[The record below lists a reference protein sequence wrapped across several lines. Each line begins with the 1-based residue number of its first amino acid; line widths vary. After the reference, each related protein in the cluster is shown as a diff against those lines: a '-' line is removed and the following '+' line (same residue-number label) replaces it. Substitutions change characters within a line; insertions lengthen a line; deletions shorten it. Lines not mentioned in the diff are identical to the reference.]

1 MPRPRIIIDE
11 SVSAA
16 QFAAFEIF
24 ARRHNLDTSDCVFI
38 KEAHPAIP
46 DSQILQ
52 HYLDETTIL
61 VTTDRPFHNT
71 VLARGLRSYYLDSE
85 GITDQPLPG
94 IQPKPKL
101 TPAKNDLI
109 LKDSYEQPAL
119 ELRPLLLP
127 ASPGRLKKLRVKRRR
142 IRNHF
147 QGQDH
152 LDQVAVTVSWLG
164 QGDQTLT
171 GIRVRTT
178 SNAGLK
184 ALDASE
190 SYLLEAIA
198 PEQRGLVS
206 ICHALVLLIQL
217 MLHPVKTVIYYDAHH
232 IDNPLKRTTDGDR
245 FRAFFDTLLECFDHL
260 EFVPAPKGKYV
271 EKLRRKLKQLGH
283 DDPAGEVVPGNITEM
298 MDKVKNMGKNQPYD
312 RTKA

>member
-1 MPRPRIIIDE
+1 MIRPRIIIDE

-16 QFAAFEIF
+16 QFAAFEAF
-24 ARRHNLDTSDCVFI
+24 ARQHNLDTSDCVFI
-38 KEAHPAIP
+38 KETHPGIP

-71 VLARGLRSYYLDSE
+71 VLARGLRSYYLDQDM
-85 GITDQPLPG
+85 ITDQPLPG
-94 IQPKPKL
+94 IQPKPGIAPVK
-101 TPAKNDLI
+101 TDLI
-109 LKDSYEQPAL
+109 LNDSYEHSPV
-119 ELRPLLLP
+119 EIRPLLLP
-127 ASPGRLKKLRVKRRR
+127 TSPGRLKKLRVKRRR

-152 LDQVAVTVSWLG
+152 LAQVAVTVSWLA
-164 QGDQTLT
+164 QGAQTLI
-171 GIRVRTT
+171 GIRVRIA
-178 SNAGLK
+178 SNVGLT

-190 SYLLEAIA
+190 SYLLETIA

-217 MLHPVKTVIYYDAHH
+217 MLHPVKILVYYDTRN
-232 IDNPLKRTTDGDR
+232 IDNPLTRTTDRSGDR
-245 FRAFFDTLLECFDHL
+245 FQAFFDTLLECFDHL

-271 EKLRRKLKQLGH
+271 EKLRRKLNQLGH
-283 DDPAGEVVPGNITEM
+283 DDPAGEIVPGNITEM
-298 MDKVKNMGKNQPYD
+298 IDPVENKGENQLHD
-312 RTKA
+312 